1 MIRLFSIAQRLTLF
15 LMRQNYN
22 KNCGRKPQ
30 TNKDIVSLFISGPVV
45 TATKNN
51 KPKRPLSTKHA
62 HSQV

>member
-22 KNCGRKPQ
+22 KNCGKKAQ
-30 TNKDIVSLFISGPVV
+30 TNKDIVLLFISGNQLQ
-45 TATKNN
+45 KNN